1 MRNSSGE
8 PMLSINELNKIL
20 PSYLVNEV
28 EQDNI
33 DNNLNKKSIIN
44 NVFSNEKVSF
54 NKFNFNLKL

>member
-28 EQDNI
+28 EEYNI
-33 DNNLNKKSIIN
+33 DNNLNKQTKIN
-44 NVFSNEKVSF
+44 DVSNEKVSF
-54 NKFNFNLKL
+54 NKFNFNQNL

>member
-28 EQDNI
+28 EEDNI
-33 DNNLNKKSIIN
+33 DNNLNRKSIIN

>member
-28 EQDNI
+28 EEDNRN
-33 DNNLNKKSIIN
+33 NNLNRKSIIN
-44 NVFSNEKVSF
+44 NASIEKVSF
-54 NKFNFNLKL
+54 NKFNFNQQL

>member
-1 MRNSSGE
+1 
-8 PMLSINELNKIL
+8 MLSINELNKIL

-33 DNNLNKKSIIN
+33 DNNLNRKSIIN